1 MAPKRHTVVTLVT
14 RPFAG
19 LWHSRAMRS
28 ETGQATIEWVGLIL
42 VVALGLAAAVAVVPL
57 IDGRMFGGFLSHR
70 IVCAVRGS
78 ECEDLREGRELTR
91 AYGAGDAELVRRFAP
106 GLVYEPGERQVPV
119 DFREC
124 RKPRCAR
131 TPDDRDLDVHRS
143 DAGRRV
149 TIARGA
155 PWAVHLHPVLVLLPG
170 LHSTVLASDKLW
182 KAIPLMTVGGR
193 TLDKPQYPGFHLDDW
208 EGYEV
213 RLDRRGHA
221 GVRSTSHG
229 GLQYCKWSECRG
241 RFGPNTGWTRVS
253 RGSHSGHVPVDR
265 VLLPRHGPRPR
276 GGGARPQMPGVMRT
290 TYPPRIPGRNLRER
304 TSTPEGQRLVP
315 LETID
320 HRRYRR
326 LGRDVSPPWEKR
338 LYRHPE
344 EGGS

>member
-1 MAPKRHTVVTLVT
+1 
-14 RPFAG
+14 
-19 LWHSRAMRS
+19 MRS

-149 TIARGA
+149 TIFTR
-155 PWAVHLHPVLVLLPG
+155 V
-170 LHSTVLASDKLW
+170 
-182 KAIPLMTVGGR
+182 
-193 TLDKPQYPGFHLDDW
+193 
-208 EGYEV
+208 V
-213 RLDRRGHA
+213 R
-221 GVRSTSHG
+221 
-229 GLQYCKWSECRG
+229 RG
-241 RFGPNTGWTRVS
+241 RFTYIQYWFYYPDSTR
-253 RGSHSGHVPVDR
+253 PC
-265 VLLPRHGPRPR
+265 
-276 GGGARPQMPGVMRT
+276 
-290 TYPPRIPGRNLRER
+290 
-304 TSTPEGQRLVP
+304 
-315 LETID
+315 
-320 HRRYRR
+320 
-326 LGRDVSPPWEKR
+326 SPPTSSGR
-338 LYRHPE
+338 R
-344 EGGS
+344 SRS